1 MSNSTSDIIIIGG
14 GIIGNAIAYY
24 LSMKT
29 HARIV
34 VIEQNHLCS
43 GSTSLAGSLITK
55 LRGNTQLIPMVEETH
70 RAVSFLKNLMPGS
83 INESRVGCLHVAVS
97 DETEKNL
104 EQLKNTADNFGIDT
118 ETVTSGWIKKHIP
131 WLKSSAIQKALFVP
145 DEFFVD
151 GTQLGL
157 VYAAAA
163 RKMEVKYFIHNEVTQ
178 LLAENGKV
186 KGVNTIGGPF
196 EAEVVIDAAGIWS
209 NRLLSPL
216 NALLPYAPVRSVY
229 FITESN
235 PEKYPANQP
244 VCILPDASAF
254 TRPDKGA
261 LLFGIRDKNSPAT
274 HPLRLHH
281 DLHDQSFISSCEMWD
296 ILKNQAATLRSLMN
310 EPDDLKIARNV
321 AAPCAYSYDGNPVIG
336 KIPGFEGL
344 FAATGCSGGGIA
356 ASAGFGRLMAELVL
370 NEPTFVQ
377 PEPFNPARFPEANP
391 YSDEFMHQCSQQ
403 RSGKKSG

>member
-70 RAVSFLKNLMPGS
+70 RAVSFLKDFIPDS
-83 INESRVGCLHVAVS
+83 INENRVGCLHVAISNDSVKS
-97 DETEKNL
+97 L
-104 EQLKNTADNFGIDT
+104 EQLKNIADNFNIDT
-118 ETVTSGWIKKHIP
+118 ETVTSAWIRNHIP
-131 WLKSSAIQKALFVP
+131 WLKTAEIQKALFAH
-145 DEFFVD
+145 DEFLVD

-163 RKMEVKYFIHNEVTQ
+163 RKMGVKYFIHTEVTQ

-186 KGVNTIGGPF
+186 TGVNTSCGQF
-196 EAEVVIDAAGIWS
+196 TAEVVIDAAGIWS
-209 NRLLSPL
+209 NRLLSAL
-216 NALLPYAPVRSVY
+216 NVLLPYAPVRSVY
-229 FITESN
+229 FITEPN
-235 PEKYPANQP
+235 PEKYPPNQP

-254 TRPDKGA
+254 TRPWDGA

-281 DLHDQSFISSCEMWD
+281 DLHDQSFISPCEMWD
-296 ILKNQAATLRSLMN
+296 ILKNQAATLLSLMN
-310 EPDDLKIARNV
+310 EPDNLKIARNV
-321 AAPCAYSYDGNPVIG
+321 AAPCAYSYDGNPLIG
-336 KIPGFEGL
+336 KVAGFEGL

-356 ASAGFGRLMAELVL
+356 ASAGIGRLIAELVL

-377 PEPFNPARFPEANP
+377 PEPFNPARFPEADP
-391 YSDEFMHQCSQQ
+391 YSDEFMEQCSRQ

>member
-70 RAVSFLKNLMPGS
+70 RAVSFLKDFIPDS
-83 INESRVGCLHVAVS
+83 INENRVGCLHVAISNDSVKS
-97 DETEKNL
+97 L
-104 EQLKNTADNFGIDT
+104 EQLKNIADDFNIDT
-118 ETVTSGWIKKHIP
+118 ETVTSAWIRNHIP
-131 WLKSSAIQKALFVP
+131 WLKTAEIQKALFAH
-145 DEFFVD
+145 DEFLVD

-163 RKMEVKYFIHNEVTQ
+163 RKMGVKYFIHTEVTQ

-186 KGVNTIGGPF
+186 TGVNTSCGQF
-196 EAEVVIDAAGIWS
+196 TAEVVIDAAGIWS
-209 NRLLSPL
+209 NRLLSAL
-216 NALLPYAPVRSVY
+216 NVLLPYAPVRSVY
-229 FITESN
+229 FITEPN
-235 PEKYPANQP
+235 PEKYPPNQP

-254 TRPDKGA
+254 TRPWDGA
-261 LLFGIRDKNSPAT
+261 LLFGIRDKNSPTT

-281 DLHDQSFISSCEMWD
+281 DLHDQSFISPCEMWD
-296 ILKNQAATLRSLMN
+296 ILKNQAATLLSLMN
-310 EPDDLKIARNV
+310 ESVDLKIGRNV

-336 KIPGFEGL
+336 KIAGFEGL

-377 PEPFNPARFPEANP
+377 PEPFNPARFPEADP
-391 YSDEFMHQCSQQ
+391 YSDEFMEQCSRQ

>member
-70 RAVSFLKNLMPGS
+70 RAVSFLKDFIPDS
-83 INESRVGCLHVAVS
+83 INENRVGCLHVAISNDSVKS
-97 DETEKNL
+97 L
-104 EQLKNTADNFGIDT
+104 EQLKNIADDFNIDT
-118 ETVTSGWIKKHIP
+118 ETVTSAWIRNHIP
-131 WLKSSAIQKALFVP
+131 WLKTAEIQKALFAH
-145 DEFFVD
+145 DEFLVD

-163 RKMEVKYFIHNEVTQ
+163 RKMGVKYFIHTEVTQ

-186 KGVNTIGGPF
+186 TGVNTSCGQF
-196 EAEVVIDAAGIWS
+196 TAEVVIDAAGIWS
-209 NRLLSPL
+209 NRLLSAL
-216 NALLPYAPVRSVY
+216 NVLLPYAPVRSVY
-229 FITESN
+229 FITEPN
-235 PEKYPANQP
+235 PEKYPPNQP

-254 TRPDKGA
+254 TRPWDGA

-281 DLHDQSFISSCEMWD
+281 DLHDQSFISPCEMWD
-296 ILKNQAATLRSLMN
+296 ILKNQAATLLSLMN
-310 EPDDLKIARNV
+310 EPDNLKIGRNV
-321 AAPCAYSYDGNPVIG
+321 AAPCAYSYDGNPLIG
-336 KIPGFEGL
+336 KVAGFEGL

-356 ASAGFGRLMAELVL
+356 ASAGIGRLMAELVL

-377 PEPFNPARFPEANP
+377 PEPFNPARFPEADP
-391 YSDEFMHQCSQQ
+391 YSDEFMEQCSRQ

>member
-1 MSNSTSDIIIIGG
+1 MTNSTSDIVIIGG

-24 LSMKT
+24 LSLKT
-29 HARIV
+29 HARIM

-55 LRGNTQLIPMVEETH
+55 LRGNTQLIPMVEET
-70 RAVSFLKNLMPGS
+70 RRVVSFLKDFIPGS
-83 INESRVGCLHVAVS
+83 LNENRVGCLHVAVS
-97 DETEKNL
+97 DDALANL
-104 EQLKNTADNFGIDT
+104 EQLKNIADDFNIDT
-118 ETVTSGWIKKHIP
+118 ETVTSGWIKKHVP
-131 WLKSSAIQKALFVP
+131 WLKTDEIKKALFAP
-145 DEFFVD
+145 DEFVIK

-163 RKMEVKYFIHNEVTQ
+163 RKMGVKYLIHTEVTQ
-178 LLAENGKV
+178 LLSENEKV
-186 KGVNTIGGPF
+186 TGVNTSGGQF
-196 EAEVVIDAAGIWS
+196 NARIVIDAAGIWS

-216 NALLPYAPVRSVY
+216 NVLLPYAPVRSVY
-229 FITESN
+229 FITEPN
-235 PEKYPANQP
+235 PEKYPVNQP
-244 VCILPDASAF
+244 VCILPDANAF
-254 TRPDKGA
+254 TRPWDGA

-274 HPLRLHH
+274 HPQKLNH
-281 DLHDQSFISSCEMWD
+281 DLHNQTFISPCEIWD
-296 ILKNQAATLRSLMN
+296 ILKNQTGKLLSLMN

-321 AAPCAYSYDGNPVIG
+321 AAPCAYSYDGNPLIG
-336 KIPGFEGL
+336 KVAGFDGL

-377 PEPFNPARFPEANP
+377 PEPFNPSRFPEADP
-391 YSDEFMHQCSQQ
+391 YSDEFMEQCSQQ

>member
-70 RAVSFLKNLMPGS
+70 RAVSFLKDFIPDS
-83 INESRVGCLHVAVS
+83 INENRVGCLHVAISNDSVKS
-97 DETEKNL
+97 L
-104 EQLKNTADNFGIDT
+104 EQLKNIADDFNIDT
-118 ETVTSGWIKKHIP
+118 EMVTSAWIRNHIP
-131 WLKSSAIQKALFVP
+131 WLKTAEIQKALFAH
-145 DEFFVD
+145 DEFLVD

-163 RKMEVKYFIHNEVTQ
+163 RKMGVKYFIHTEVTQ

-186 KGVNTIGGPF
+186 TGVNTSCGQF
-196 EAEVVIDAAGIWS
+196 TAEVVIDAAGIWS
-209 NRLLSPL
+209 NRLLSAL
-216 NALLPYAPVRSVY
+216 NVLLPYAPVRSVY
-229 FITESN
+229 FITEPN
-235 PEKYPANQP
+235 PEKYPPNQP

-254 TRPDKGA
+254 TRPWDGA

-281 DLHDQSFISSCEMWD
+281 DLHDQSFISPCEMWD
-296 ILKNQAATLRSLMN
+296 ILKNQAATLLSLMN
-310 EPDDLKIARNV
+310 ESVDLKIARNV
-321 AAPCAYSYDGNPVIG
+321 AAPCAYSYDGNPLIG
-336 KIPGFEGL
+336 KVAGFEGL

-377 PEPFNPARFPEANP
+377 PEPFNPALFPEADP
-391 YSDEFMHQCSQQ
+391 YSDEFMEQCSRQ

>member
-1 MSNSTSDIIIIGG
+1 MTNDIIVVGG

-24 LSMKT
+24 LSLKT
-29 HARIV
+29 RARIA

-55 LRGNTQLIPMVEETH
+55 LRGNNQLIPLVEETH
-70 RAVSFLKNLMPGS
+70 RAVSFLKNLIPGS
-83 INESRVGCLHVAVS
+83 INENRVGCLHVAVS

-104 EQLKNTADNFGIDT
+104 EQLKNIASNFGIDT
-118 ETVTSGWIKKHIP
+118 ETVTSRWIRKNIP
-131 WLKSSAIQKALFVP
+131 WLKSGAIQKTLFVP

-163 RKMEVKYFIHNEVTQ
+163 RKMGVKYFIHTEVTQ

-186 KGVNTIGGPF
+186 TGVNTSGGLF
-196 EAEVVIDAAGIWS
+196 TTEVVIDAAGIWS

-229 FITESN
+229 FITEPN

-261 LLFGIRDKNSPAT
+261 LLFGIRDKSSPAT
-274 HPLRLHH
+274 HPQRLSH
-281 DLHDQSFISSCEMWD
+281 DIHDQTFISPCEMWD

-310 EPDDLKIARNV
+310 EPDDLKIARNI
-321 AAPCAYSYDGNPVIG
+321 AAPCAYSYDGIPVIG
-336 KIPGFEGL
+336 KIAGFEGL
-344 FAATGCSGGGIA
+344 YAATGCSGGGIA
-356 ASAGFGRLMAELVL
+356 TSAGFGRLMAELVL

-377 PEPFNPARFPEANP
+377 PEPFNPARFPEADP
-391 YSDEFMHQCSQQ
+391 YSDEFMQQCSRQ

>member
-70 RAVSFLKNLMPGS
+70 RAVSFLKDFIPDS
-83 INESRVGCLHVAVS
+83 INENRVGCLHVANSNDSVKS
-97 DETEKNL
+97 L
-104 EQLKNTADNFGIDT
+104 EQLKNIADNFNIDT
-118 ETVTSGWIKKHIP
+118 ETVTSAWIRNHIP
-131 WLKSSAIQKALFVP
+131 WLKTAEIQKALFAH
-145 DEFFVD
+145 DEFLVD

-163 RKMEVKYFIHNEVTQ
+163 RKMGVKYFIHTEVTQ

-186 KGVNTIGGPF
+186 TGVNTSCGQF
-196 EAEVVIDAAGIWS
+196 TAEVVIDAAGIWS
-209 NRLLSPL
+209 NRLLSAL
-216 NALLPYAPVRSVY
+216 NVLLPYAPVRSVY
-229 FITESN
+229 FITEPN
-235 PEKYPANQP
+235 PEKYPPNQP

-254 TRPDKGA
+254 TRTDKGA

-296 ILKNQAATLRSLMN
+296 ILKNQAATLLSLMN
-310 EPDDLKIARNV
+310 EPDNLKIARNV
-321 AAPCAYSYDGNPVIG
+321 AAPCAYSYDGNPLIG
-336 KIPGFEGL
+336 KVAGFEGL

-356 ASAGFGRLMAELVL
+356 TSAGFGRLMAELVL

-377 PEPFNPARFPEANP
+377 PEPFNPARFPEADP
-391 YSDEFMHQCSQQ
+391 YSEEFMEQCSLQ

>member
-1 MSNSTSDIIIIGG
+1 MTNSTSDIVIIGG

-24 LSMKT
+24 LSLKT
-29 HARIV
+29 RARIM

-70 RAVSFLKNLMPGS
+70 RAVSFLKDFIPGS
-83 INESRVGCLHVAVS
+83 LNENRVGCLHVAVS
-97 DETEKNL
+97 DDALANL
-104 EQLKNTADNFGIDT
+104 EQLKNIADNFNIDT
-118 ETVTSGWIKKHIP
+118 EKVTSGWIKKHIP
-131 WLKSSAIQKALFVP
+131 WLKTDEIKKALFAP
-145 DEFFVD
+145 DEFVVD

-157 VYAAAA
+157 VYASAAQ
-163 RKMEVKYFIHNEVTQ
+163 KMGVKYFIHNEVTQ
-178 LLAENGKV
+178 ILAENGKV
-186 KGVNTIGGPF
+186 TGVNTSCGPF
-196 EAEVVIDAAGIWS
+196 TAEVVIDAAGIWS

-216 NALLPYAPVRSVY
+216 NVLLPYAPVRSVY
-229 FITESN
+229 FITEPN

-261 LLFGIRDKNSPAT
+261 LLFGIRDKNSTAI
-274 HPLRLHH
+274 HPQRLNH
-281 DLHDQSFISSCEMWD
+281 DLHDQTFISPCEMWD
-296 ILKNQAATLRSLMN
+296 ILKNQAATLQSLMN
-310 EPDDLKIARNV
+310 EPNDLIIARNV

-336 KIPGFEGL
+336 KVLGFEGL

-356 ASAGFGRLMAELVL
+356 TSAGFGRLMAELVL

-377 PEPFNPARFPEANP
+377 PEPFNPARFPEADP
-391 YSDEFMHQCSQQ
+391 YSDEFMQHCSGL

>member
-1 MSNSTSDIIIIGG
+1 MTNSASDIIIIGG

-70 RAVSFLKNLMPGS
+70 RAVSFLKDFIPDS
-83 INESRVGCLHVAVS
+83 INENRVGCLHVAISNDSVKS
-97 DETEKNL
+97 L
-104 EQLKNTADNFGIDT
+104 EQLKNIADNFNIDT
-118 ETVTSGWIKKHIP
+118 ETVTSAWIRNHIP
-131 WLKSSAIQKALFVP
+131 WLKTAEIQKALFAH
-145 DEFFVD
+145 DEFLVD

-163 RKMEVKYFIHNEVTQ
+163 RKMGVKYFIHTEVTQ

-186 KGVNTIGGPF
+186 TGVNTSCGQF
-196 EAEVVIDAAGIWS
+196 TAEVVIDAAGIWS
-209 NRLLSPL
+209 NRLLSAL
-216 NALLPYAPVRSVY
+216 NVLLPYAPVRSVY
-229 FITESN
+229 FITEPN
-235 PEKYPANQP
+235 PEKYPPNQP

-254 TRPDKGA
+254 TRPWDGA

-281 DLHDQSFISSCEMWD
+281 DLHDQSFISPCEMWD
-296 ILKNQAATLRSLMN
+296 ILKNQAATLLSLMN
-310 EPDDLKIARNV
+310 EPDNLKIGRNV
-321 AAPCAYSYDGNPVIG
+321 AAPCAYSYDGNPLIG
-336 KIPGFEGL
+336 KVAGFEGL

-356 ASAGFGRLMAELVL
+356 ASAGIGRLMAELVL

-377 PEPFNPARFPEANP
+377 PEPFNPARFPEADP
-391 YSDEFMHQCSQQ
+391 YSDEFMEQCSRQ

>member
-1 MSNSTSDIIIIGG
+1 MTNSASDIIIIGG

-55 LRGNTQLIPMVEETH
+55 LRGNNQLIPMVEETH
-70 RAVSFLKNLMPGS
+70 RAVSFLKDFIPDS
-83 INESRVGCLHVAVS
+83 INENRVGCLHVAISNDSVKS
-97 DETEKNL
+97 L
-104 EQLKNTADNFGIDT
+104 EQLKNIADDFNIDT
-118 ETVTSGWIKKHIP
+118 ETVTSAWIRNHIP
-131 WLKSSAIQKALFVP
+131 WLKTAEIQKALFVP

-151 GTQLGL
+151 GTLLGL

-163 RKMEVKYFIHNEVTQ
+163 RKMGVKYFIHTEVTQ

-186 KGVNTIGGPF
+186 TGVNTSCGQF
-196 EAEVVIDAAGIWS
+196 TAEVVIDAAGIWS
-209 NRLLSPL
+209 NRLLSAL
-216 NALLPYAPVRSVY
+216 NVLLPYAPVRSVY
-229 FITESN
+229 FITEPN
-235 PEKYPANQP
+235 PEKYPPNQP

-254 TRPDKGA
+254 TRPWDGA

-281 DLHDQSFISSCEMWD
+281 DLHDQSFISPCEMWD
-296 ILKNQAATLRSLMN
+296 ILKNQAATLLSLMN
-310 EPDDLKIARNV
+310 EPHNLKIARNV
-321 AAPCAYSYDGNPVIG
+321 AAPCAYSYDGNPLIG
-336 KIPGFEGL
+336 KVAGFEGL

-356 ASAGFGRLMAELVL
+356 ASAGIGRLMAELVL

-377 PEPFNPARFPEANP
+377 PEPFNPARFPEADP
-391 YSDEFMHQCSQQ
+391 YSDEFMEQCSRQ

>member
-70 RAVSFLKNLMPGS
+70 RAVSFLKDFIPDS
-83 INESRVGCLHVAVS
+83 INENRVGCLHVAISNDSVKS
-97 DETEKNL
+97 L
-104 EQLKNTADNFGIDT
+104 EQLKNIADDFNIDT
-118 ETVTSGWIKKHIP
+118 ETVTSAWIRNHIP
-131 WLKSSAIQKALFVP
+131 WLKTAEIQKALFAH
-145 DEFFVD
+145 DEFLVD

-163 RKMEVKYFIHNEVTQ
+163 RKMGVKYFIHTEVTQ

-186 KGVNTIGGPF
+186 TGVNTSCGQF
-196 EAEVVIDAAGIWS
+196 TAEVVIDAAGIWS
-209 NRLLSPL
+209 NRLLSAL
-216 NALLPYAPVRSVY
+216 NVLLPYAPVRSVY
-229 FITESN
+229 FITEPN
-235 PEKYPANQP
+235 PEKYPPNQP

-254 TRPDKGA
+254 TRPWDGA

-281 DLHDQSFISSCEMWD
+281 DLHDQSFISPCEMWD
-296 ILKNQAATLRSLMN
+296 ILKNQAATLLSLMN
-310 EPDDLKIARNV
+310 EPDNLKIGRNV
-321 AAPCAYSYDGNPVIG
+321 AAPCAYSYDGNPLIG
-336 KIPGFEGL
+336 KVAGFEGL

-377 PEPFNPARFPEANP
+377 PEPFNPARFPQANP
-391 YSDEFMHQCSQQ
+391 YSDEFMHQCSLQ

>member
-1 MSNSTSDIIIIGG
+1 MTNDIIIVGG

-24 LSMKT
+24 LSLKT
-29 HARIV
+29 RVRIA

-70 RAVSFLKNLMPGS
+70 RAVAFLKDYIPGS

-104 EQLKNTADNFGIDT
+104 EQLKNIADEFNIDT
-118 ETVTSGWIKKHIP
+118 ETVTSRWIRKHIS
-131 WLKSSAIQKALFVP
+131 WLKTSEIKKALFAP

-163 RKMEVKYFIHNEVTQ
+163 RKMGVKYFTHTEVTQ
-178 LLAENGKV
+178 LLAENRKV
-186 KGVNTIGGPF
+186 TGVNTSGGLF

-229 FITESN
+229 FITEPN

-244 VCILPDASAF
+244 VCILPDANAY

-261 LLFGIRDKNSPAT
+261 LLFGIRDKSSPAT
-274 HPLRLHH
+274 HPQRLHH
-281 DLHDQSFISSCEMWD
+281 DLHDQTFVSSCEMWD

-321 AAPCAYSYDGNPVIG
+321 SAPCAYSYDGNPVIG
-336 KIPGFEGL
+336 KIAGFEGL

-377 PEPFNPARFPEANP
+377 PEPFNPARFPEGNP
-391 YSDEFMHQCSQQ
+391 FSDEFMQQCSLQ

>member
-70 RAVSFLKNLMPGS
+70 RAVSFLKDFIPDS
-83 INESRVGCLHVAVS
+83 INENRVGCLHVAISNDSVKS
-97 DETEKNL
+97 L
-104 EQLKNTADNFGIDT
+104 EQLKNIADDFNIDT
-118 ETVTSGWIKKHIP
+118 ETVTSAWIRNHIP
-131 WLKSSAIQKALFVP
+131 WLKTAEIQKALFAH
-145 DEFFVD
+145 DEFLVD

-163 RKMEVKYFIHNEVTQ
+163 RKMGVKYLIHTEVTQ

-186 KGVNTIGGPF
+186 TGVNTSCGQF
-196 EAEVVIDAAGIWS
+196 TAEVVIDAAGIWS
-209 NRLLSPL
+209 NRLLSAL
-216 NALLPYAPVRSVY
+216 NVLLPYAPVRSVY
-229 FITESN
+229 FITEPN
-235 PEKYPANQP
+235 PEKYPPNQP

-254 TRPDKGA
+254 TRPWDGA

-281 DLHDQSFISSCEMWD
+281 DLHDQSFISPCEMWD
-296 ILKNQAATLRSLMN
+296 ILKNQAATLLSLMN
-310 EPDDLKIARNV
+310 EPDNLKIGRNV
-321 AAPCAYSYDGNPVIG
+321 AAPCAYSYDGNPLIG
-336 KIPGFEGL
+336 KVAGFEGL

-356 ASAGFGRLMAELVL
+356 ASAGIGRLMAELVL

-377 PEPFNPARFPEANP
+377 PEPFNPARFPEADP
-391 YSDEFMHQCSQQ
+391 YSDEFMEQCSRQ

>member
-1 MSNSTSDIIIIGG
+1 MTNDIIIVGG

-24 LSMKT
+24 LSLKT
-29 HARIV
+29 RARIV

-55 LRGNTQLIPMVEETH
+55 LRGNTQLIPLVEETH
-70 RAVSFLKNLMPGS
+70 RAVSFLKDFIPGS
-83 INESRVGCLHVAVS
+83 INENRIGCIHVAIS
-97 DETEKNL
+97 DETVKNL
-104 EQLKNTADNFGIDT
+104 EQLKNIADDFNIDT
-118 ETVTSGWIKKHIP
+118 ETVTSGWIRKHVP
-131 WLKSSAIQKALFVP
+131 WLKTGEIQKALFTP
-145 DEFFVD
+145 DEFLVD
-151 GTQLGL
+151 GTQLGF

-163 RKMEVKYFIHNEVTQ
+163 RKMGVKYFIHNEVTQ

-186 KGVNTIGGPF
+186 TGVNTSVGKYA
-196 EAEVVIDAAGIWS
+196 AEVVIDAAGIWS

-216 NALLPYAPVRSVY
+216 NFLLPYAPVRSVY
-229 FITESN
+229 FITEPN
-235 PEKYPANQP
+235 PEKYPVNQP

-261 LLFGIRDKNSPAT
+261 LLLGIRDKSSPAT
-274 HPLRLHH
+274 HPQRLHH
-281 DLHDQSFISSCEMWD
+281 DLHDQTFISPCEMWD
-296 ILKNQAATLRSLMN
+296 ILKNQAATFRRLMN
-310 EPDDLKIARNV
+310 EPNDLKIARNV

-336 KIPGFEGL
+336 KIAGFEGL

-377 PEPFNPARFPEANP
+377 PEPFNPARFPEADP
-391 YSDEFMHQCSQQ
+391 YSDEFMQQCSQQ
-403 RSGKKSG
+403 RSGKISG

>member
-70 RAVSFLKNLMPGS
+70 RAVSFLKDFIPDS
-83 INESRVGCLHVAVS
+83 INENRVGCLHVAISNDSVKS
-97 DETEKNL
+97 L
-104 EQLKNTADNFGIDT
+104 EQLKNIADDFNIDT
-118 ETVTSGWIKKHIP
+118 ETVTSAWIRNHIP
-131 WLKSSAIQKALFVP
+131 WLKTAEIQKALFAH
-145 DEFFVD
+145 DEFLVD

-163 RKMEVKYFIHNEVTQ
+163 RKMGVKYFIHTEVTQ

-186 KGVNTIGGPF
+186 TGVNTSCGQF
-196 EAEVVIDAAGIWS
+196 TAEVVIDAAGIWS
-209 NRLLSPL
+209 NRLLSAL
-216 NALLPYAPVRSVY
+216 NVLLPYAPVRSVY
-229 FITESN
+229 FITEPN
-235 PEKYPANQP
+235 PEKYPPNQP

-254 TRPDKGA
+254 TRPWDGA

-281 DLHDQSFISSCEMWD
+281 DLHDQSFISPCEMWD
-296 ILKNQAATLRSLMN
+296 ILKNQAATLLSLMN
-310 EPDDLKIARNV
+310 EPHNLKIARNV
-321 AAPCAYSYDGNPVIG
+321 AAPCAYSYDGNPLIG
-336 KIPGFEGL
+336 KVAGFEGL

-356 ASAGFGRLMAELVL
+356 ASAGIGRLMAELVL

-377 PEPFNPARFPEANP
+377 PEPFNPARFPEADP
-391 YSDEFMHQCSQQ
+391 YSDEFMEQCSRQ